1 VIASQYLI
9 LNGKVIVGMAGTAV
23 KLKNVEILGVEKLEK
38 MNEVKTVN
46 ERYLHI
52 MKFTIE
58 EF

>member
-1 VIASQYLI
+1 M
-9 LNGKVIVGMAGTAV
+9 GMAGTAV